1 LLHFS
6 VCTEFVSKPD
16 ALWLEHHWS
25 KLKGASKIGP
35 SLTKNKGLKE
45 KRKAAREAKTRPH
58 ALKPP
63 VLKEKERFVIFCEG
77 IFGPFEVTEYGPALA
92 GLLLEHRG
100 STQKTRNFG
109 SFLNKKERA

>member
-1 LLHFS
+1 LGFAEQGQTFDGMPMEYHCS
-6 VCTEFVSKPD
+6 TE
-16 ALWLEHHWS
+16 
-25 KLKGASKIGP
+25 KLPRFGGP